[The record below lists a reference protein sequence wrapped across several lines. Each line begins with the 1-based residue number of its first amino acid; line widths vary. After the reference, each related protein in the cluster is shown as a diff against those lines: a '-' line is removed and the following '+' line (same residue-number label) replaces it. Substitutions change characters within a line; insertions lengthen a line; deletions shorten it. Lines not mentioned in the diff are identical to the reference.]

1 MITRKKTRFTT
12 IKLLDC
18 TLRDGGYYNNWDFE
32 PHTVRK
38 YLAAMASAGVDMVE
52 IGFRLKPAHTFLG
65 AFAYCTDD
73 YLAALN
79 VPATLKLAVM
89 INASEFV
96 SEGQD
101 GVSAVDAYF
110 APAAS
115 SPVSMVRVA
124 LRAHDVAAVK
134 QIALRF
140 KALGYTLAVNLM
152 QIDALNDKEIAAA
165 AKEITSWAAVDVLYF
180 ADSLGNLDPES
191 TRKIVKVLD
200 SVWPGELGFHA
211 HDNKGQ
217 AFVNCL
223 AAAEAGATWL
233 DSTILGMGRGA
244 GNVRTESMLIELENK
259 KLGTYNAQSL
269 YPLVLEDF
277 AALHKRYGWGAN
289 LFYHLSAV
297 EGIHPTYVQELL
309 TSDRYTPDEI
319 LSALK
324 YLSGTEAR
332 SYSPGALGAAVRG
345 ADLGGEGTWH
355 ASGWAQGQSV
365 LIIGSGAS
373 TAQHMG
379 AIGQYIRRKQ
389 PVVLC
394 LNINRAVPADLVS
407 AYVACHESRILIEAH
422 HYRELGRPV
431 ILPLVRV
438 PRGVQ
443 TLLKDVEVLDY
454 GLRLSDKRVE
464 VEDTGCV
471 LPTTL
476 AAAYAIAIATAAGA
490 ERVLMTG
497 FDGYAAGDSRQE
509 EMIGVL
515 EQYQRVDKAIPIMAI
530 TPTTYP
536 VMQRSIYEPGL

>member
-1 MITRKKTRFTT
+1 MT

-32 PHTVRK
+32 PSTVHK
-38 YLAAMASAGVDMVE
+38 YLVAMASSGVDMVE
-52 IGFRLKPAHTFLG
+52 IGFRLKPANTFLG
-65 AFAYCTDD
+65 AFAYSTDD

-79 VPATLKLAVM
+79 VQTTLKLAVM

-96 SEGQD
+96 AEPRG
-101 GVSAVDAYF
+101 GASAVDTYF
-110 APAAS
+110 APAAL
-115 SPVSMVRVA
+115 SPVSMVR
-124 LRAHDVAAVK
+124 
-134 QIALRF
+134 IALRVRDVASA
-140 KALGYTLAVNLM
+140 KHIALRLRELGYTLAVNLM
-152 QIDALNDKEIAAA
+152 QIDSLNKEEIISA
-165 AKEITSWAAVDVLYF
+165 AKEIASWGAVDVLYF
-180 ADSLGNLDPES
+180 ADSLGNLEPES
-191 TRKIVKVLD
+191 TRQIIRVLD
-200 SVWPGELGFHA
+200 SVWPGELGFHS

-223 AAAEAGATWL
+223 AAADSGVTWL
-233 DSTILGMGRGA
+233 DATILGMGRGA
-244 GNVRTESMLIELENK
+244 GNVRTENLLIELEK
-259 KLGTYNAQSL
+259 RKLGTYNVQSL

-277 AALHKRYGWGAN
+277 AALHKQYGWGAN

-309 TSDRYTPDEI
+309 ASDRYSPDEI

-332 SYSPGALGAAVRG
+332 SYNPGALGAAVRG
-345 ADLGGEGTWH
+345 ADPGGEGTWH
-355 ASGWAQGQSV
+355 AGGWAQGRSV

-379 AIGQYIRRKQ
+379 TIEQYIRRKQ
-389 PVVLC
+389 PIVLC
-394 LNINRAVPADLVS
+394 LNINRAVPTDLVS

-422 HYRELGRPV
+422 HYCELGRPV
-431 ILPLVRV
+431 ILPLARV
-438 PRGVQ
+438 PKGVRA
-443 TLLKDVEVLDY
+443 LLKGVEVLDY

-464 VEDTGCV
+464 VGNTGCV

-490 ERVLMTG
+490 ERILMTG
-497 FDGYAAGDSRQE
+497 IDGYAAGDPRQE
-509 EMIGVL
+509 EMIEAL
-515 EQYQRVDKAIPIMAI
+515 EHYQRVDKAIPIMAI

-536 VMQRSIYEPGL
+536 IMQRSIYEPNL

>member
-1 MITRKKTRFTT
+1 MT

-32 PHTVRK
+32 PGTVQK
-38 YLAAMASAGVDMVE
+38 YLVAMASSGVDMVE
-52 IGFRLKPAHTFLG
+52 IGFRLRPAHTFLG

-79 VPATLKLAVM
+79 VPKTLKLAVM
-89 INASEFV
+89 INASEFIPEAH
-96 SEGQD
+96 S
-101 GVSAVDAYF
+101 GVRMCAVDAYF

-124 LRAHDVAAVK
+124 LRAHDVASVK
-134 QIALRF
+134 QIVLRL
-140 KALGYTLAVNLM
+140 KELGYALAVNLM
-152 QIDALNDKEIAAA
+152 QIDALSEEEIISA
-165 AKEITSWAAVDVLYF
+165 AKEIASWDAVGILYF

-191 TRKIVKVLD
+191 TRKIVGILGA
-200 SVWPGELGFHA
+200 VWPGELGFHS

-223 AAAEAGATWL
+223 AAADSGATWL
-233 DSTILGMGRGA
+233 DATILGMGRGA
-244 GNVRTESMLIELENK
+244 GNVRTENLLIELERK
-259 KLGTYNAQSL
+259 KLGAYNAQSL

-277 AALHKRYGWGAN
+277 AALHKQYGWGAN

-309 TSDRYTPDEI
+309 SSDRYSPDEI

-355 ASGWAQGQSV
+355 AGGWAQGRSV
-365 LIIGSGAS
+365 LIIGAGVS

-379 AIGQYIRRKQ
+379 AIEQYIRRKR

-394 LNINRAVPADLVS
+394 LNINRAVPTDLVS

-422 HYRELGRPV
+422 HYRELGKPV

-438 PRGVQ
+438 PMGVR
-443 TLLKDVEVLDY
+443 TLLKEVEVLDY
-454 GLRLSDKRVE
+454 GLRLSNGRVE
-464 VEDTGCV
+464 VDDTGCV

-476 AAAYAIAIATAAGA
+476 AAAYAIALATAAGA
-490 ERVLMTG
+490 ERILMTG
-497 FDGYAAGDSRQE
+497 FDGYAAGDPRQE
-509 EMIGVL
+509 EMIEVL
-515 EQYQRVDKAIPIMAI
+515 EQYQHVDKAIPVMAI

-536 VMQRSIYEPGL
+536 IMQRSIYEPGL

>member
-1 MITRKKTRFTT
+1 MKKSLT
-12 IKLLDC
+12 IIDC

-32 PHTVRK
+32 PGTVQK
-38 YLAAMASAGVDMVE
+38 YLAAMASSGIDMVE

-65 AFAYCTDD
+65 AFAYSTDD

-79 VPATLKLAVM
+79 VPPGLKLAVM

-96 SEGQD
+96 SDPRG
-101 GVSAVDAYF
+101 GVSAVDTYF
-110 APAAS
+110 TSAAS

-140 KALGYTLAVNLM
+140 KELGYTLAVNLM
-152 QIDALNDKEIAAA
+152 QIDALTDQEIAAA
-165 AKEITSWAAVDVLYF
+165 AKEIASWKAVDVLYF

-217 AFVNCL
+217 AFVNSL
-223 AAAEAGATWL
+223 AAAEAGVTWL

-244 GNVRTESMLIELENK
+244 GNVRTESLLIELENK
-259 KLGTYNAQSL
+259 KLGSYNTQSL

-277 AALHKRYGWGAN
+277 AELHKRYGWGAN

-309 TSDRYTPDEI
+309 TSDRYSPDEI

-332 SYSPGALGAAVRG
+332 SYSSGALGTAVRG

-355 ASGWAQGQSV
+355 ASGWAQGKSV
-365 LIIGSGAS
+365 LIIGSGVS
-373 TAQHMG
+373 TVQHIG
-379 AIGQYIRRKQ
+379 AIEQYIRRNK

-394 LNINRAVPADLVS
+394 LNINRAVAVDLVS

-431 ILPLVRV
+431 ILPLIRV
-438 PRGVQ
+438 PKDVRA
-443 TLLKDVEVLDY
+443 LLKDVEVLDY
-454 GLRLSDKRVE
+454 GLRLSDKCVE
-464 VEDTGCV
+464 VGDTGCA
-471 LPTTL
+471 LPMTL
-476 AAAYAIAIATAAGA
+476 AAAYAIVLATAAGA
-490 ERVLMTG
+490 ERILMTG

-509 EMIGVL
+509 EMIEVL
-515 EQYQRVDKAIPIMAI
+515 EQYQRMDKAIPIMAI

-536 VMQRSIYEPGL
+536 IIQRSIYEPGL